1 MSNTIRA
8 FIAIELPETIKS
20 SIETIQARLKSL
32 ELPLRWVRVENIHL
46 TMKFIG
52 DIEEIEIESIES
64 ALRDSVK
71 MKAPLT
77 LSAKGVGVFPG
88 IRRPRVLWV
97 GIHDHE
103 TGLAGLQ
110 KSIEN
115 QLHRIGYSK
124 EGRPFKGHLTVGR
137 AKGYVDE
144 RKLKEAL
151 DSFLAFESSPF
162 TVNEFFMF
170 RSVLKPGGPEYTK
183 LIRIPLTRENPSAA
197 GKPVGTR

>member
-46 TMKFIG
+46 TMKFLG

-64 ALRDSVK
+64 VLRDSVK
-71 MKAPLT
+71 MQAPLT

-151 DSFLAFESSPF
+151 DSFLAFESSLF
-162 TVNEFFMF
+162 TVNEFFIF
-170 RSVLKPGGPEYTK
+170 RSVLKQGGPEYTK
-183 LIRIPLTRENPSAA
+183 LIRIPLGRMD
-197 GKPVGTR
+197 

>member
-46 TMKFIG
+46 TMKFLG

-64 ALRDSVK
+64 VLRDSVK
-71 MKAPLT
+71 MQAPLT

-144 RKLKEAL
+144 RKFKEAL
-151 DSFLAFESSPF
+151 DSFLAFESSLF
-162 TVNEFFMF
+162 TVNEFFIF
-170 RSVLKPGGPEYTK
+170 RSVLKQGGPEYTK
-183 LIRIPLTRENPSAA
+183 LIRIPLGRMD
-197 GKPVGTR
+197 

>member
-32 ELPLRWVRVENIHL
+32 KLPLRWVRLENIHL
-46 TMKFIG
+46 TMKFLG
-52 DIEEIEIESIES
+52 DIDEIEIESIES

-71 MKAPLT
+71 MQTPLT

-97 GIHDHE
+97 GIHDHD

-110 KSIEN
+110 KSIEE
-115 QLHRIGYSK
+115 QLHRTGYSK
-124 EGRPFKGHLTVGR
+124 EGRPFKGHLTIGR
-137 AKGYVDE
+137 AKGYVDG
-144 RKLKEAL
+144 RKLKVAL
-151 DSFLAFESSPF
+151 DSFFAFESSPF

-183 LIRIPLTRENPSAA
+183 LFRIPI
-197 GKPVGTR
+197 

>member
-20 SIETIQARLKSL
+20 SIETVQARLKSL

-46 TMKFIG
+46 TMKFLG

-64 ALRDSVK
+64 VLRDSVK
-71 MKAPLT
+71 MQAPLT

-151 DSFLAFESSPF
+151 DSFLAFESSLF
-162 TVNEFFMF
+162 TVNEFFIF
-170 RSVLKPGGPEYTK
+170 RSVLKQGGPEYTK
-183 LIRIPLTRENPSAA
+183 LIRIPLGRMD
-197 GKPVGTR
+197 

>member
-1 MSNTIRA
+1 MLNTIRA

-46 TMKFIG
+46 TMKFLG
-52 DIEEIEIESIES
+52 EIEEIEIGSIES
-64 ALRDSVK
+64 ALQDSVK
-71 MKAPLT
+71 MQAPLM

-88 IRRPRVLWV
+88 IRRPRILWV

-110 KSIEN
+110 KSIEK

-124 EGRPFKGHLTVGR
+124 EGRPFKGHLTIGR

-162 TVNEFFMF
+162 TVTEFFMF

-183 LIRIPLTRENPSAA
+183 LIRISI
-197 GKPVGTR
+197 

>member
-46 TMKFIG
+46 TMKFLG

-64 ALRDSVK
+64 VLRDSVK
-71 MKAPLT
+71 MQTPLT

-162 TVNEFFMF
+162 SVNEFFMF
-170 RSVLKPGGPEYTK
+170 RSVLKPDGPEYTK
-183 LIRIPLTRENPSAA
+183 LIRIPLGRMD
-197 GKPVGTR
+197 

>member
-46 TMKFIG
+46 TMKFLG
-52 DIEEIEIESIES
+52 DIKKIEIESIES
-64 ALRDSVK
+64 VLRDSVK
-71 MKAPLT
+71 MQAPLT

-124 EGRPFKGHLTVGR
+124 EGRPFKGHLTIGR

-151 DSFLAFESSPF
+151 DSFLAFESSLF
-162 TVNEFFMF
+162 TVNEFFIF
-170 RSVLKPGGPEYTK
+170 RSVLKQGGPEYTK
-183 LIRIPLTRENPSAA
+183 LIRIPLGRMD
-197 GKPVGTR
+197 

>member
-32 ELPLRWVRVENIHL
+32 ELPVRWVRVENIHL
-46 TMKFIG
+46 TMKFLG

-64 ALRDSVK
+64 VLRDSVK
-71 MKAPLT
+71 MQTPLT

-110 KSIEN
+110 KSIET

-162 TVNEFFMF
+162 SVNEFFMF
-170 RSVLKPGGPEYTK
+170 RSVLKPDGPEYTK
-183 LIRIPLTRENPSAA
+183 LIRIPLGRMD
-197 GKPVGTR
+197 

>member
-1 MSNTIRA
+1 M
-8 FIAIELPETIKS
+8 
-20 SIETIQARLKSL
+20 
-32 ELPLRWVRVENIHL
+32 RWVRMKNIHL

-64 ALRDSVK
+64 TLRDSAK
-71 MKAPLT
+71 MQTPLT

-144 RKLKEAL
+144 RKLKDAL
-151 DSFLAFESSPF
+151 DSYLAFESSPF

-170 RSVLKPGGPEYTK
+170 RSVLKSGGPEYTK
-183 LIRIPLTRENPSAA
+183 LIRIPLTRTNRPE
-197 GKPVGTR
+197 

>member
-32 ELPLRWVRVENIHL
+32 ELPVRWVRVENIHL
-46 TMKFIG
+46 TMKFLG

-64 ALRDSVK
+64 VLRDSVK
-71 MKAPLT
+71 MQTPLT

-162 TVNEFFMF
+162 SVNEFFMF
-170 RSVLKPGGPEYTK
+170 RSVLKPDGPEYTK
-183 LIRIPLTRENPSAA
+183 LIRIPLGRMD
-197 GKPVGTR
+197 